1 MKNNEEGQVERRD
14 QDSVVEITKEAA
26 RDAVSLFFQPLL
38 HPREAL
44 DDLLGKPR
52 TENEQSSNRGT
63 ERR

>member
-1 MKNNEEGQVERRD
+1 MKNNEEGQVEQGD

-26 RDAVSLFFQPLL
+26 RDAVRLYFQPLL

-52 TENEQSSNRGT
+52 AEVEQSSTRGT